1 MKNSH
6 TFSRICGYAMFLL
19 ILAQI
24 VLVLA
29 SWLIT
34 AAMPDVFPRSL
45 LSPEG
50 IRWFFGNVGEDA
62 KAARQLVWAFKDS
75 RDSAYEEVAQM
86 TAKHLKEEYGEKV
99 KSMVLVCVP
108 TSKKENYQ
116 SRYMMFCNRVS
127 ELTGIGNGFSHVCV
141 LQDRLDV
148 HNHRRGKKK
157 TERQAQLIDLDT
169 YYFKD
174 KEICVFDDVVTTGKS
189 YADFANKL
197 EDSGAHVLGGMFLGK
212 TYYRYNRQ

>member
-1 MKNSH
+1 
-6 TFSRICGYAMFLL
+6 
-19 ILAQI
+19 
-24 VLVLA
+24 
-29 SWLIT
+29 
-34 AAMPDVFPRSL
+34 
-45 LSPEG
+45 
-50 IRWFFGNVGEDA
+50 
-62 KAARQLVWAFKDS
+62 
-75 RDSAYEEVAQM
+75 
-86 TAKHLKEEYGEKV
+86 
-99 KSMVLVCVP
+99 MVLVCVP

-197 EDSGAHVLGGMFLGK
+197 ENSGAHVLGGMFLGK
-212 TYYRYNRQ
+212 TFYRYNRQ

>member
-1 MKNSH
+1 MRKIS
-6 TFSRICGYAMFLL
+6 FFVKYFPARI
-19 ILAQI
+19 Q
-24 VLVLA
+24 
-29 SWLIT
+29 
-34 AAMPDVFPRSL
+34 
-45 LSPEG
+45 
-50 IRWFFGNVGEDA
+50 NVGEDA

-212 TYYRYNRQ
+212 TFYRYNRQ

>member
-1 MKNSH
+1 
-6 TFSRICGYAMFLL
+6 
-19 ILAQI
+19 
-24 VLVLA
+24 
-29 SWLIT
+29 
-34 AAMPDVFPRSL
+34 
-45 LSPEG
+45 
-50 IRWFFGNVGEDA
+50 
-62 KAARQLVWAFKDS
+62 
-75 RDSAYEEVAQM
+75 
-86 TAKHLKEEYGEKV
+86 
-99 KSMVLVCVP
+99 
-108 TSKKENYQ
+108 
-116 SRYMMFCNRVS
+116 
-127 ELTGIGNGFSHVCV
+127 V

>member
-1 MKNSH
+1 MAKVIDENIQRQLDKKIS
-6 TFSRICGYAMFLL
+6 FFVKYYPARI
-19 ILAQI
+19 Q
-24 VLVLA
+24 
-29 SWLIT
+29 
-34 AAMPDVFPRSL
+34 
-45 LSPEG
+45 
-50 IRWFFGNVGEDA
+50 NVGEDA

-174 KEICVFDDVVTTGKS
+174 KEICVFDDVVLSEYYYNGCFLKRN
-189 YADFANKL
+189 DFMLN
-197 EDSGAHVLGGMFLGK
+197 HVAALLAYFDGMPKGGTFYTVRNAKRL
-212 TYYRYNRQ
+212 RLQICNLF

>member
-1 MKNSH
+1 MTKVIDENIQRQLDKKIS
-6 TFSRICGYAMFLL
+6 FFVKYFPARI
-19 ILAQI
+19 Q
-24 VLVLA
+24 
-29 SWLIT
+29 
-34 AAMPDVFPRSL
+34 
-45 LSPEG
+45 
-50 IRWFFGNVGEDA
+50 NVGEDA

-174 KEICVFDDVVTTGKS
+174 KEICVFDDVVVLSEYYYNGCFLKRN
-189 YADFANKL
+189 DFMLN
-197 EDSGAHVLGGMFLGK
+197 HVAALLAYFDGMPKGGTFYTVRNAKRL
-212 TYYRYNRQ
+212 RLQICNLF

>member
-1 MKNSH
+1 MTKVIDENIQRQLDKKIS
-6 TFSRICGYAMFLL
+6 FFVKYFPARI
-19 ILAQI
+19 Q
-24 VLVLA
+24 
-29 SWLIT
+29 
-34 AAMPDVFPRSL
+34 
-45 LSPEG
+45 
-50 IRWFFGNVGEDA
+50 NVGEDA

-148 HNHRRGKKK
+148 HNHRESVVFPVPDKPKKIAVFSPFKSVFAEQCIEAIPLSGK
-157 TERQAQLIDLDT
+157 
-169 YYFKD
+169 
-174 KEICVFDDVVTTGKS
+174 
-189 YADFANKL
+189 
-197 EDSGAHVLGGMFLGK
+197 
-212 TYYRYNRQ
+212 

>member
-1 MKNSH
+1 MAKVIDENIQRQLDKKIS
-6 TFSRICGYAMFLL
+6 FFVKYYPARI
-19 ILAQI
+19 Q
-24 VLVLA
+24 
-29 SWLIT
+29 
-34 AAMPDVFPRSL
+34 
-45 LSPEG
+45 
-50 IRWFFGNVGEDA
+50 NVGEDA

-127 ELTGIGNGFSHVCV
+127 ELSGIGNGFSHVCV

-197 EDSGAHVLGGMFLGK
+197 ENSGAHVLGGMFLGK
-212 TYYRYNRQ
+212 TFYRYNRQ

>member
-1 MKNSH
+1 MAKVIDENIQRQLDKKIS
-6 TFSRICGYAMFLL
+6 FFVKYYPARI
-19 ILAQI
+19 Q
-24 VLVLA
+24 
-29 SWLIT
+29 
-34 AAMPDVFPRSL
+34 
-45 LSPEG
+45 
-50 IRWFFGNVGEDA
+50 NVGEDA

-148 HNHRRGKKK
+148 HNHRRGKKRRNAK
-157 TERQAQLIDLDT
+157 RNLLTWTLTISRTRRYVCLMMLSPQAKAMRILLTNWRIAEHT
-169 YYFKD
+169 FWVA
-174 KEICVFDDVVTTGKS
+174 CS
-189 YADFANKL
+189 
-197 EDSGAHVLGGMFLGK
+197 
-212 TYYRYNRQ
+212 

>member
-1 MKNSH
+1 MAKVIDENIQRQLDKKIS
-6 TFSRICGYAMFLL
+6 FFVKYYPARI
-19 ILAQI
+19 Q
-24 VLVLA
+24 
-29 SWLIT
+29 
-34 AAMPDVFPRSL
+34 
-45 LSPEG
+45 
-50 IRWFFGNVGEDA
+50 NVGEDA

-174 KEICVFDDVVTTGKS
+174 KEICVFDDVIVLSEHYYNGCFLKRNDFMLDHVAALLAYFDGKPKGGTF
-189 YADFANKL
+189 YTVRNARR
-197 EDSGAHVLGGMFLGK
+197 LGLQISNLF
-212 TYYRYNRQ
+212 

>member
-1 MKNSH
+1 MAKVIDENIQRQLDKKIS
-6 TFSRICGYAMFLL
+6 FFVKYYPARI
-19 ILAQI
+19 Q
-24 VLVLA
+24 
-29 SWLIT
+29 
-34 AAMPDVFPRSL
+34 
-45 LSPEG
+45 
-50 IRWFFGNVGEDA
+50 NVGEDA

-174 KEICVFDDVVTTGKS
+174 KEICGKMMLSPQAKAMRILLTNWRIAEHTFWVVCS
-189 YADFANKL
+189 
-197 EDSGAHVLGGMFLGK
+197 
-212 TYYRYNRQ
+212 